1 MPFIFSTTLLFHKL
15 DTLLLKQ
22 KNLPVVDIT
31 GFFLR
36 TSAFTCVL
44 MRKRNPLY
52 PIQAASFVSIVLY
65 LFNNNVS
72 NLWNNS
78 VVEKIN
84 GMAFNPT
91 TTLKLIYW
99 FIYHQSIVH
108 FYTPMYLWTWYILL
122 IAIVKYNTVIYKNN
136 VIIILNKFKKNI
148 NLITYI
154 VLLSIKCLHTYV
166 CINITTYLS

>member
-1 MPFIFSTTLLFHKL
+1 M
-15 DTLLLKQ
+15 KQ
-22 KNLPVVDIT
+22 KKRPVLDIT
-31 GFFLR
+31 GFFFR
-36 TSAFTCVL
+36 MSTQVKADV
-44 MRKRNPLY
+44 RKKKPVM
-52 PIQAASFVSIVLY
+52 STTGKFFC
-65 LFNNNVS
+65 FNNNVS

-108 FYTPMYLWTWYILL
+108 FYIPMYLWTWYILL

-154 VLLSIKCLHTYV
+154 VLLSIKCV
-166 CINITTYLS
+166 FIKIVRPFKVKQ